1 MKKLIKNQKSL
12 LFILVLLLGVTA
24 CNKPED
30 IITENETTAETIL
43 IPVSEPVVNN
53 SFVINNNLVDLN
65 RRLTLVQEPI
75 MFNNN
80 LKSTQSDIF
89 GNTWYFVAEVQAYIM
104 DGKPLSATDVRILGD
119 RAYVTYHR
127 QGSEYAGAIEI
138 IDISDPGFPVIRSY
152 MTFTDTDINTLAID
166 DRGSDAGERKIWL
179 AGSSFKKGAVLRQ
192 VIANNGYLT
201 NDVVDIPL
209 SKAFS
214 DGRITANANGIGFTD
229 QYIYMTSGNSV
240 GGTFQLDKATLSIIA
255 HEEYT
260 DAKAIGVNGANNGAY
275 QVSLVAGDDAKLK
288 VHRVGTNR
296 ALENVWDLGSIVHQ
310 NVAEPYLGKATVT
323 MRNGENIA
331 YITMNQNGMK
341 AIDVTNGNVVYNSPA
356 SMLTTGNTHGLTID
370 DQYIYMANSDD
381 GLFIG
386 RFPEGGG
393 EIIPVQN
400 WDLDETGA
408 SANMV
413 QTDGDWIF
421 VAKGGGGLK
430 ILRKIADAD
439 YPPAVCDWDE
449 DGAPTCKNNPEVLC
463 EDLVSDFNVL
473 LPERV
478 NAIVNHPELFDPG
491 KRKELVLT
499 ETADVSVTFVS
510 EGAGFTNSFGYYTYN
525 ENNPPQSVEDIQSS
539 KQIIFANASSG
550 SKGTLEEGD
559 RMYLGAF
566 EAGTVIGYFLI
577 ADGWNG
583 SNVTEGLYTFYTN
596 PALNRDGKQQ
606 SIMMFSERCSSLLT
620 AFEDVHING
629 GDKDYN
635 DIVIKTSV
643 TPMSAMDTTDL
654 VLLPAAK

>member
-1 MKKLIKNQKSL
+1 MKKLIKYQKSL
-12 LFILVLLLGVTA
+12 LFILVLVLGLSA

-30 IITENETTAETIL
+30 VIIENETIAEAVL
-43 IPVSEPVVNN
+43 VPVSEPVVNN
-53 SFVINNNLVDLN
+53 SFVINNNSADLN
-65 RRLTLVQEPI
+65 KRLALVQEPI
-75 MFNNN
+75 VFNDN
-80 LKSTQSDIF
+80 LKSSPSDLF
-89 GNTWYFVAEVQAYIM
+89 GNTWYFVAEVQASLM
-104 DGKPLSATDVRILGD
+104 DGEPLSATDVRIFGN

-166 DRGSDAGERKIWL
+166 DRGSESGEQKIWL

-192 VIANNGYLT
+192 VIAVDGYLT
-201 NDVVDIPL
+201 SDVIDIPL
-209 SKAFS
+209 SRAMS
-214 DGRITANANGIGFTD
+214 NGATPNANGIGYTD
-229 QYIYMTSGNSV
+229 QYIYMTAGNSS
-240 GGTFQLDKATLSIIA
+240 GGTFQLDRATLSIIA
-255 HEEYT
+255 NEEYS
-260 DAKAIGVNGANNGAY
+260 DAKAIGLNGAYNGAY
-275 QVSLVAGDDAKLK
+275 QLSLVAGDNAKLK
-288 VHRVGTNR
+288 VHRVGSSR
-296 ALENVWDLGSIVHQ
+296 ALENSWDLGSIVHQ

-331 YITMNQNGMK
+331 YIAMNQNGMK

-356 SMLTTGNTHGLTID
+356 GMLTTGNTHGLTID

-381 GLFIG
+381 GLYIG

-393 EIIPVQN
+393 EIIPVQH

-413 QTDGDWIF
+413 QTDGDWVF

-430 ILRKIADAD
+430 ILRKLTDIVI
-439 YPPAVCDWDE
+439 PPLCDWDE
-449 DGAPTCKNNPEVLC
+449 DGAPTCKNNPEELC
-463 EDLVSDFNVL
+463 EYLVSDFNVL
-473 LPERV
+473 LPEYE
-478 NAIVNHPELFDPG
+478 NAIENQPELFDPT

-510 EGAGFTNSFGYYTYN
+510 EGAGFTNTFGFYTYN

-539 KQIIFANASSG
+539 MQIIFANASSG

-566 EAGTVIGYFLI
+566 EAGTVIGYFII

-596 PALNRDGKQQ
+596 PAFNRDGTQQ

-620 AFEDVHING
+620 TFEDVHIKG

-643 TPMSAMDTTDL
+643 TPMSAMNTTDL